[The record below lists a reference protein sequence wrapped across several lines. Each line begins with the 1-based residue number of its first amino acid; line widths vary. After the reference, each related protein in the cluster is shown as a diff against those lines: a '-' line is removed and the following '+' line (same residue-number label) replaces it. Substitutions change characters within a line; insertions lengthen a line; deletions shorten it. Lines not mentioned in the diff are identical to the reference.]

1 MRREYYSAHI
11 SAFLKTDVDVILGQ
25 LLIHSEF
32 ETTDMQKDA
41 WCREIKI
48 LQEQLAEFADGE
60 IAFEYTIPRIGHRI
74 DVVCLVMGT
83 IFLLECKVGERDY
96 KKSANDQVMDYALD
110 LKYFHE
116 ASKDRYIVPISI
128 ATEAPEAN
136 ITIEFMEDRI
146 AEVVLGNKNNIGK
159 IRKNSLTN
167 TSKSFL

>member
-83 IFLLECKVGERDY
+83 IFFLNSRWAKETT
-96 KKSANDQVMDYALD
+96 KSQ
-110 LKYFHE
+110 
-116 ASKDRYIVPISI
+116 P
-128 ATEAPEAN
+128 
-136 ITIEFMEDRI
+136 TIKLWIMR
-146 AEVVLGNKNNIGK
+146 
-159 IRKNSLTN
+159 ST
-167 TSKSFL
+167 